1 MSEKKY
7 YSDEKNVQVLVAL
20 LKAHGIKRAI
30 LSPGSANS
38 PLVASLQHDNY
49 FECYSCVDE
58 RSAAYMA
65 CGLAEETNE
74 PVVISCT
81 GATAS
86 RNYFPGVTEA
96 FYRKLPVLAITST
109 QPVYR
114 IGQHVAQVVDRSNQ
128 PNDAYGLSVTL
139 PIVKDDADFNECQL
153 KINTAIAQLKRGG
166 GGSSHINLQTNSL
179 RTYTTTTLPPVR
191 KIDLVTSE
199 ERPPKLNV
207 GRVAVI
213 LGSRRNSN
221 KAPDSLIDRFCELN
235 NGVVFC
241 DHTSNYNGS
250 YSVNSC
256 LIGAQHLLS
265 TAPYKPDLTIH
276 VGEVSGDYYSS
287 KLVGK
292 EVWRV
297 SPDGE
302 IRDTYNRLSKLFQM
316 SETAFFES
324 YKDGDSRGCEY
335 FESLMAL
342 SERLGHSIP
351 ELPFSNLYA
360 ASVLSV
366 KLPKE
371 TTIHFGILN
380 SLRSW
385 SFFELDSSIAAVSN
399 VGGFGIDGCIS
410 SLIGSSLADRNKLFF
425 GVFGDLAFFYD
436 LNSLGNRH
444 IGSNLRIL
452 LINNGLGTEFKTYN
466 HHTSHFG
473 DAADQFISAAGHFGQ
488 QSPDLVRNYAEN
500 LGFEYFS
507 ASNKEEFLE
516 LHERFVHPEL
526 TDKPMLFEVFTNSED
541 ESKALE
547 LMMNIEVDAAIKS
560 KQTMR
565 SMGRK
570 VLGES
575 GTKFAKKLLE
585 R

>member
-1 MSEKKY
+1 MSEKKF

-38 PLVASLQHDNY
+38 PLVASLQHDSY

-153 KINTAIAQLKRGG
+153 KINTAIAQLRKGG

-179 RTYTTTTLPPVR
+179 RTYTTTTLPSVR

-199 ERPPKLNV
+199 ESLPKIGA

-213 LGSRRNSN
+213 LGSRRDSN

-235 NGVVFC
+235 NAVVFC
-241 DHTSNYNGS
+241 DHTSNYNGA
-250 YSVNSC
+250 YSVNSR
-256 LIGAQHLLS
+256 LIGAQHLLN

-276 VGEVSGDYYSS
+276 VGEVSGDYYSI

-316 SETAFFES
+316 PESAFFES
-324 YKDGDSRGCEY
+324 YKDGESRGCEY
-335 FESLMAL
+335 YKSLAVL
-342 SERLGHSIP
+342 SQRLFDSTP
-351 ELPFSNLYA
+351 EVPFSNIYV
-360 ASVLSV
+360 ASVLSG
-366 KLPKE
+366 KLPKKA
-371 TTIHFGILN
+371 TIHFGILN

-385 SFFELDSSIAAVSN
+385 NFFELDASISAVSN

-410 SLIGSSLADRNKLFF
+410 SLIGSSFADRKKLFF

-444 IGSNLRIL
+444 IDSNLRIL

-488 QSPDLVRNYAEN
+488 QSPDLVRNYAQN
-500 LGFEYFS
+500 LGFEYFA
-507 ASNKEEFLE
+507 ASNKEEFLARY
-516 LHERFVHPEL
+516 ERFVHPEI
-526 TDKPMLFEVFTNSED
+526 TDTPILFEVFTNSED

-547 LMMNIEVDAAIKS
+547 LMMNIATDTNAKLRDNAKSAAKS
-560 KQTMR
+560 ILGDKGIQALR
-565 SMGRK
+565 KIRGR
-570 VLGES
+570 
-575 GTKFAKKLLE
+575 
-585 R
+585 